1 MNAHKLSDV
10 EFEVEVARRLVK
22 TSISA
27 KERGK
32 DFNLTFQYLK
42 NLLSQKVCAY
52 SNELFAGC
60 VGPGMLTLERL
71 DNNVGYIMG
80 NVVAV
85 KHRYNNL
92 RSDFD
97 LDGLAK
103 HIEVTKNRL
112 KLEKSKPPV
121 VVESN
126 DNKSRRKTIELETA
140 KIKSRQAVI
149 SGLVSNDKV
158 LSDEDVQLVLT
169 LTERIE
175 KAKILIANIQIC
187 IDKSLRTEKVQMA
200 YDNKAEIKRLEN
212 ALISYDIINKGL
224 QRFQNLSDLEII
236 TLQKGLPLP
245 PRV

>member
-10 EFEVEVARRLVK
+10 EFEIEVARRLVK
-22 TSISA
+22 TSVSA

-52 SNELFAGC
+52 SNEPFAGGI
-60 VGPGMLTLERL
+60 GPGMLTLERL

-80 NVVAV
+80 NVIAV
-85 KHRYNNL
+85 KHRYNSL
-92 RSDFD
+92 RADFN
-97 LDGLAK
+97 LDGLTK
-103 HIEVTKNRL
+103 HVEVTKSRL

-121 VVESN
+121 VIESN
-126 DNKSRRKTIELETA
+126 DNKSRRKIIELETA

-149 SGLVSNDKV
+149 AGLVSNDKV
-158 LSDEDVQLVLT
+158 LSTEDVRLVLT

-175 KAKILIANIQIC
+175 KAKILITNVQLC
-187 IDKSLRTEKVQMA
+187 IDKSLRKDKTQMA

-212 ALISYDIINKGL
+212 ALISYDIIIKGL
-224 QRFQNLSDLEII
+224 QRFENLSDLEIL
-236 TLQKGLPLP
+236 TLQKGLPLN
-245 PRV
+245 PRA